1 MTGLAEGE
9 RNPTLVWHHPRATDH
24 FQIGYFREVSQDL
37 VLYTIGKIGVGFVF
51 ASIFKWKHRNS
62 GCGEFLE
69 ALIISDRIEHCI
81 GTEPPRA
88 WRRDHSHSSTER
100 GRDERR

>member
-9 RNPTLVWHHPRATDH
+9 RNPTLVWHHTRATDH

-62 GCGEFLE
+62 GCDEFLE
-69 ALIISDRIEHCI
+69 ALIISERIEHWI
-81 GTEPPRA
+81 EPEQ
-88 WRRDHSHSSTER
+88 RRSERWAHTHCSTV
-100 GRDERR
+100 RDRE